1 MPPRLALQCYQ
12 LVLMLTVV
20 GILTFS
26 NFGSRFPT
34 LASVSSR
41 ALVVSLQLRP
51 HVVLSAACSAR
62 FLKRTRPSSVWGA
75 HCAHAAARMYPTR
88 RPLPAEMQV
97 ASWESPA
104 GASFPRP
111 ILSVPG
117 WLATFIPADESWDW
131 IPAEEGAGRSRLVTV
146 HQRRGQWQNEM
157 APSTTGRIQR
167 ITKEDHYRC
176 WHCVPP
182 GAGRHGWPRQDN
194 GCHRSQGRAAGAA
207 GRICKTDTYDEPRRG
222 GGLPEGLRPAWPQSL
237 SWNRLSPRTSRDFWV
252 RVRSWLTTWTERT
265 AVN

>member
-1 MPPRLALQCYQ
+1 MQRTVPQTHEAVQRL
-12 LVLMLTVV
+12 
-20 GILTFS
+20 G
-26 NFGSRFPT
+26 GS
-34 LASVSSR
+34 LCSR
-41 ALVVSLQLRP
+41 RSP
-51 HVVLSAACSAR
+51 HVSNTQAPPCGDAGGQLGEPRRGLFSE
-62 FLKRTRPSSVWGA
+62 A
-75 HCAHAAARMYPTR
+75 HFVGP
-88 RPLPAEMQV
+88 
-97 ASWESPA
+97 
-104 GASFPRP
+104 
-111 ILSVPG
+111 
-117 WLATFIPADESWDW
+117 WLACYVHTCRPGDESWDW

-237 SWNRLSPRTSRDFWV
+237 SWNRLSSRTSRDFWV